1 MCKNG
6 PMSSRRN
13 AWDFNVSV
21 TSALLRRFA
30 AQYAIGLLAFGVFVL
45 LWLMRWLDLPLF
57 VLFTRVADGAGKPVP
72 FVDLHD
78 ILQAGA
84 CWRAGVDVYRPS
96 ACLHGVFNYS
106 PFLLRAAYL
115 PIGPRDTALGGVL
128 LCLAFFISL
137 AFLPRPTSRVQFRIQ
152 LAAALSTTVFYALD
166 QGNFDVAIFA
176 LTVFALRLIALR
188 PQLRCAAYLA
198 FVLAAAA
205 KFYPAALLVTVIRE
219 PFRNVMAIGILGI
232 AAGAVFV
239 GLYGP
244 DILAAL
250 KTIPSGTPFRA
261 TFGAIDLP
269 RGLNLLHL
277 LTAGRMNTAL
287 APVFRPEFSSGQAVV
302 ALASCLLSF
311 AALLAMFGTRKRYM
325 RALTALDPERLL
337 FLIAGSAVILFCF
350 FAAQNVYYRAIF
362 LLLTLPALCQLAAR
376 DNTQKLLVAAI
387 LFLLWEAPL
396 PGRNCAH
403 SRPADRLLV
412 VPGRALVVGRSRVR
426 RAEPRFP
433 KLRDQPVAARSC

>member
-1 MCKNG
+1 
-6 PMSSRRN
+6 
-13 AWDFNVSV
+13 V
-21 TSALLRRFA
+21 TSALLRRLRA
-30 AQYAIGLLAFGVFVL
+30 RHAISLLAFGVFLL
-45 LWLMRWLDLPLF
+45 LWLIRWLDRPLF
-57 VLFTRVADGAGKPVP
+57 VLFTRVADGTGKPTP

-128 LCLAFFISL
+128 LCLAFFTSL
-137 AFLPRPTSRVQFRIQ
+137 AFLPRPASRTEFRIQ

-166 QGNFDVAIFA
+166 QGNFDVAIFVA
-176 LTVFALRLIALR
+176 TVFAARLIALR
-188 PQLRCAAYLA
+188 PQLRCAAYLT

-205 KFYPAALLVTVIRE
+205 KFYPVALLVTVIRE
-219 PFRNVMAIGILGI
+219 PLRNVTAIFILGI
-232 AAGAVFV
+232 AAGAVFL

-244 DILAAL
+244 DILTAL

-277 LTAGRMNTAL
+277 LTARRVDTSL
-287 APVFRPEFSSGQAVV
+287 APMLRPDFSSGQTVV
-302 ALASCLLSF
+302 TLASCLLSF
-311 AALLAMFGTRKRYM
+311 AALLAMFSTRKRYM
-325 RALTALDPERLL
+325 RALTALDAERLL
-337 FLIAGSAVILFCF
+337 FVIAGSAVLLFCF

-362 LLLTLPALCQLAAR
+362 LLLTLPGLCQLAVR

-387 LFLLWEAPL
+387 LFLLWEAPFRDAVAL
-396 PGRNCAH
+396 IPGLRIAFWLCREGLWWWVAVEFGALNLAFL
-403 SRPADRLLV
+403 SLEINRLRREAAKFGRLKLTDR
-412 VPGRALVVGRSRVR
+412 
-426 RAEPRFP
+426 
-433 KLRDQPVAARSC
+433 

>member
-1 MCKNG
+1 M
-6 PMSSRRN
+6 
-13 AWDFNVSV
+13 

-30 AQYAIGLLAFGVFVL
+30 ARHAISLLAFGVFLL
-45 LWLMRWLDLPLF
+45 LWLIREVDLPLF
-57 VLFTRVADGAGKPVP
+57 VLFTRVADGVGKPIP

-84 CWRAGVDVYRPS
+84 CWREGVNVYRPS

-115 PIGPRDTALGGVL
+115 PIGPRDTAVGGVL
-128 LCLAFFISL
+128 LCLAFFLSL
-137 AFLPRPTSRVQFRIQ
+137 AFLPKPASRMEFRIQ
-152 LAAALSTTVFYALD
+152 LLGALSTTVFYALD
-166 QGNFDVAIFA
+166 QGNFDVAIFVA
-176 LTVFALRLIALR
+176 TVFAARLIALR
-188 PQLRCAAYLA
+188 PQLRCAAYLT

-205 KFYPAALLVTVIRE
+205 KFYPAALLVMVIRE
-219 PFRNVMAIGILGI
+219 PLRNVVAIAVLGI
-232 AAGAVFV
+232 AAGAVFL

-277 LTAGRMNTAL
+277 LTARRVDTSL
-287 APVFRPEFSSGQAVV
+287 APVLRPEFSSGQTVV
-302 ALASCLLSF
+302 TLASCLLSF
-311 AALLAMFGTRKRYM
+311 AALLAMFGTRERYR
-325 RALTALDPERLL
+325 RALTALSTERLL
-337 FLIAGSAVILFCF
+337 LLIAGSAVILFCF

-362 LLLTLPALCQLAAR
+362 LLLTLPGLCQLAAR
-376 DNTQKLLVAAI
+376 DNTQKLLAAAI

-396 PGRNCAH
+396 RDTVAFIPGLRIPFWLCREGLWWWVAIEFGALNLAFL
-403 SRPADRLLV
+403 SFEINRL
-412 VPGRALVVGRSRVR
+412 RSE
-426 RAEPRFP
+426 ATRFG
-433 KLRDQPVAARSC
+433 KLKLTDG